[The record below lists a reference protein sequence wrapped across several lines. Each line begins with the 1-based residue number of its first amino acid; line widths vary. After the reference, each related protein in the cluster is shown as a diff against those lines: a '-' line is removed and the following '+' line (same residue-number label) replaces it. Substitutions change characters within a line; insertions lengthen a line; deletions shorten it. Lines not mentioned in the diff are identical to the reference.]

1 MIGLTNALTLATEAT
16 GKVVPGGDIN
26 VPLWGWGA
34 FIALIAFLL
43 LLDLKVF
50 HRESHEIHPA
60 EALKFS
66 IFWISLGLL
75 FTFVIWGTLG
85 GSAASQYITGYLIE
99 KSLSIDNVFVW
110 AVIFTYFG
118 VPSKYQHRTL
128 FWGIFGALVLRAI
141 FIFAGVALLEAFD
154 WIIFVFGGFLIITAW
169 RIAHHDEGEV
179 HPERNPVLKLVR
191 RFVPSTSEYV
201 GDHFFVKQAG
211 KRLATPLF
219 AVLVMVEATDVIFAV
234 DSIPAILAVTHS
246 QFLVFSSNAF
256 AILGLRALYFLLAG
270 YQGRFIYLNQ
280 GLGVILGY
288 VGVKMIIAEWYHIP
302 TFVSLAVIIVVL
314 TATILISLKVSARQ
328 EAESDATAAP
338 EPDSIPPSGRP
349 DED

>member
-1 MIGLTNALTLATEAT
+1 MTLAATLTLAASA
-16 GKVVPGGDIN
+16 GSDVPGADIH
-26 VPLWGWGA
+26 VAPWAWAA
-34 FIALIAFLL
+34 FVGLIVVLL
-43 LLDLKVF
+43 VLDLKVF
-50 HRESHEIHPA
+50 HREAHAVSPS
-60 EALKFS
+60 EALRFS
-66 IFWISLGLL
+66 IFWIALGLA

-85 GSAASQYITGYLIE
+85 GPAASQYITGYLIE

-118 VPSKYQHRTL
+118 VPAEYQHRTL

-141 FIFAGVALLEAFD
+141 FIFAGVALLETFD
-154 WIIFVFGGFLIITAW
+154 WIIFVFGGFLLITAW

-191 RFVPSTSEYV
+191 RFVPSTSEYR
-201 GDHFFVKQAG
+201 GDHFFVREAG
-211 KRLATPLF
+211 RRLATPLF

-234 DSIPAILAVTHS
+234 DSIPAILAVTRS
-246 QFLVFSSNAF
+246 QFIVFTSNAF

-288 VGVKMIIAEWYHIP
+288 VGVKMLIAEWYHIP
-302 TFVSLAVIIVVL
+302 TFVSLGVIVVVLSL
-314 TATILISLKVSARQ
+314 TIWLSLRASARK
-328 EAESDATAAP
+328 EAESEAELAT
-338 EPDSIPPSGRP
+338 EPDAIPPSGRP
-349 DED
+349 HEG